1 MLAIARTT
9 TLPYRCFQPI
19 QQQFTPRC
27 QIAATPSRHGVTHL
41 LGLLFSVLF
50 DSLAPVLINW
60 LRARSRV
67 STDTEPTISVGSLL
81 TTTSR
86 SYRVFTI
93 VPEVIV
99 SVSIL
104 TCLSVFKT
112 LSSLSSPTNPSGLGE
127 GLQGG

>member
-9 TLPYRCFQPI
+9 TLPYRAVTRI

-27 QIAATPSRHGVTHL
+27 QTASTPSRHGVTHL

-67 STDTEPTISVGSLL
+67 STDTEPTISVDSLL
-81 TTTSR
+81 TTTSPI
-86 SYRVFTI
+86 YRVFTI

-99 SVSIL
+99 FVLIL
-104 TCLSVFKT
+104 TCLPVLKT
-112 LSSLSSPTNPSGLGE
+112 LSSLSSPTNPSGLDG
-127 GLQGG
+127 GFQGG